1 MNSFQSL
8 LNSYTKL
15 RKRTYKISV
24 LSEAHQ
30 AAKRSNL
37 GKNVDKEGKPLKDGS
52 RMSEEEF
59 GNTNEVYTK
68 LSNIGAF
75 SFREEILLNITS
87 WENNTSKDQNGDVW
101 QTEKGLIGIKGAGSF
116 TQSFNTA
123 DEPKI
128 IQILSMQDKN
138 GKYVYSNDDS
148 DVANIDPA
156 ATHMPSAEQIATS
169 TNNLEAANNIISIVE
184 ELFEG
189 EYDFNFDRCKGA
201 FTVPNPNSPFFKEKY
216 MLHRAIGA
224 FFTGE
229 GRDFPEEALLQ
240 ASEDIKE
247 LTGFLKTHM
256 GDLSKDKCIEPTD
269 LAEVENM
276 RNKFF
281 FKNNYLSYGN
291 FESSNMD
298 TPKLVDAF
306 TEVFE
311 DKERVSRVRD
321 SQKLKSDKTP
331 VNPFLAAYEKAINDP
346 SPALAISA
354 RRGGAARNP
363 LIDIIDK
370 FNSESLGIC
379 GDEGSPIF
387 RTDTSDTPT
396 TLLSDIAETS
406 PQLNWLYHQIQK
418 GEKEGRNMG
427 VERKQLSESMN
438 RIVDF
443 ALQKTED
450 MDAIIKLKLRL
461 ENASDSDEAFMNSMY
476 IQAEN
481 SFIESGSSAPEYTNR
496 QNAAKAIAQIL
507 ALDYVGDG
515 VSPMLRQGNFAG
527 KVELVMEINGKPIN
541 KMVGVKKGTEGVAN
555 TEEFDEDG
563 NYVGVGQDTVVKADY
578 ALKCNT
584 LADVHE
590 VFRLFD
596 IDKTS
601 PDAKL
606 TLNRHRDGNWY
617 IEISD
622 KLYNSSVFTSTGMLK
637 MRHALNNDDIFDH
650 HIDSVAHMGIKDK
663 DKFSVTCKAV
673 RKSYNATFK
682 KSRAQLLGDESKAKA
697 TPEDSKLGR
706 SALNERLLG
715 LKTKY
720 GPDMGPDGK
729 MVLELE
735 LELKEFDKK
744 NKGLNIDDVEGS
756 KEMITHAEKICHL
769 IARVELMDEQNS
781 MTDKKLK
788 AQHQV
793 AEAVLYSVGSMS
805 SGVCLGNVKHGGTG
819 SERFSNQ
826 DQRLILAA
834 AFNGDSGITLKRS
847 GKAYSTHDEYFDSVS
862 GHYGVRSRLDSITST
877 GKVDAKATRMTA
889 GRLREELRLS
899 KLK

>member
-24 LSEAHQ
+24 LSEAHITD
-30 AAKRSNL
+30 R
-37 GKNVDKEGKPLKDGS
+37 
-52 RMSEEEF
+52 
-59 GNTNEVYTK
+59 
-68 LSNIGAF
+68 SNIGK
-75 SFREEILLNITS
+75 
-87 WENNTSKDQNGDVW
+87 ENNLVYRKLSDIGAFQFKEDILRNLDGWETNPSNDQNGDVW
-101 QTEKGLIGIKGAGSF
+101 RTEKGLIGIKGAKSF
-116 TQSFNTA
+116 TQSFDPN
-123 DEPKI
+123 DKEQIRI
-128 IQILSMQDKN
+128 ILTTYK
-138 GKYVYSNDDS
+138 NDDS

-169 TNNLEAANNIISIVE
+169 TNNLEAANNIINIVE
-184 ELFEG
+184 ELFPG

-216 MLHRAIGA
+216 MLHKAIGA

-321 SQKLKSDKTP
+321 SQKLKSDGTP
-331 VNPFLAAYEKAINDP
+331 VNPFLGAFEKAINDP

-370 FNSESLGIC
+370 FNSGSRGIC
-379 GDEGSPIF
+379 GDEGAPIF

-406 PQLNWLYHQIQK
+406 PQLNWLYYQIQK
-418 GEKEGRNMG
+418 GEKEGKNMG

-461 ENASDSDEAFMNSMY
+461 ENASDSDEAFMNAMY
-476 IQAEN
+476 IKAEDT
-481 SFIESGSSAPEYTNR
+481 FIKSGSSAPEYTNR

-527 KVELVMEINGKPIN
+527 KVDLVMEINGKPIN

-590 VFRLFD
+590 VFRLFN

-637 MRHALNNDDIFDH
+637 MRHALNNNDIFDH
-650 HIDSVAHMGIKDK
+650 HIDSVSHMGIKDK
-663 DKFSVTCKAV
+663 DKFSVTCNAV
-673 RKSYNATFK
+673 KKSYKATFK

-706 SALNERLLG
+706 SALNERLFGKNG
-715 LKTKY
+715 LLKKY

-847 GKAYSTHDEYFDSVS
+847 GKAYSIHDEYFDSVS

-899 KLK
+899 KFK

>member
-8 LNSYTKL
+8 LESYSKL

-24 LSEAHQ
+24 LSEGHQ
-30 AAKRSNL
+30 GARRSNL
-37 GKNVDKEGKPLKDGS
+37 GKKEDGS
-52 RMSEEEF
+52 KMSEEEF
-59 GNTNEVYTK
+59 GNTNEVYRK
-68 LSNIGAF
+68 LSDIGAF
-75 SFREEILLNITS
+75 SFREEILRNITS

-123 DEPKI
+123 DEPMIIKI
-128 IQILSMQDKN
+128 LQMKDKN
-138 GKYVYSNDDS
+138 GKHIYDNDDS

-156 ATHMPSAEQIATS
+156 ATHEVSPKQLQTS
-169 TNNLEAANNIISIVE
+169 INNLGAANNIINIVE
-184 ELFEG
+184 NLFEG
-189 EYDFNFDRCKGA
+189 EYDFNFDRCKAA
-201 FTVPNPNSPFFKEKY
+201 FTVPNPKSPFFKEKY

-229 GRDFPEEALLQ
+229 GRDFPEDGLLQ

-247 LTGFLKTHM
+247 LTDFLKTHM
-256 GDLSKDKCIEPTD
+256 GDLSKDKCIQPTD
-269 LAEVENM
+269 LAKVENM

-298 TPKLVDAF
+298 SPKLVDAF
-306 TEVFE
+306 TEIFE

-331 VNPFLAAYEKAINDP
+331 VYPFLAAYEKAINDP
-346 SPALAISA
+346 SPALAITA
-354 RRGGAARNP
+354 RRGGDARNP
-363 LIDIIDK
+363 LMDIIDK
-370 FNSESLGIC
+370 FNSDSLGIC
-379 GDEGSPIF
+379 GDEGAPIF

-396 TLLSDIAETS
+396 TLLSDISETS
-406 PQLNWLYHQIQK
+406 PQLNWLYYQIQK
-418 GEKEGRNMG
+418 GEKEGKNMG

-461 ENASDSDEAFMNSMY
+461 ENASESDEAFMNAMY
-476 IQAEN
+476 IKAEDT
-481 SFIESGSSAPEYTNR
+481 FIKSGSSAPEYTNR

-515 VSPMLRQGNFAG
+515 VSPTLRQGNFAG
-527 KVELVMEINGKPIN
+527 KVDLVMEINGKPIN

-555 TEEFDEDG
+555 TEELDEDG
-563 NYVGVGQDTVVKADY
+563 NHVSVGQDTVVKADY

-606 TLNRHRDGNWY
+606 TLKPHRDGNWY

-637 MRHALNNDDIFDH
+637 MRHALNNNDIFDH
-650 HIDSVAHMGIKDK
+650 HIDSVSHMGIKDK
-663 DKFSVTCKAV
+663 DKFSVTCNAV
-673 RKSYNATFK
+673 RKSYKATFK
-682 KSRAQLLGDESKAKA
+682 KSRGQLLGDDSKAKA
-697 TPEDSKLGR
+697 NPDDAIAER
-706 SALNERLLG
+706 AALTERISGDEGLLV
-715 LKTKY
+715 KY
-720 GPDMGPDGK
+720 GPDTGPDGK

-744 NKGLNIDDVEGS
+744 NKGLSIDDVEGS

-769 IARVELMDEQNS
+769 IARVELMDEQNNI
-781 MTDKKLK
+781 TDVKLK
-788 AQHQV
+788 AQHRA
-793 AEAVLYSVGSMS
+793 AEAILYSVGSMS

-826 DQRLILAA
+826 DQRRILAA
-834 AFNGDSGITLKRS
+834 AFNGDSQITLGRS
-847 GKAYSTHDEYFDSVS
+847 GKAYSIIDALHETVS

-877 GKVDAKATRMTA
+877 GKVDAKETRKTA
-889 GRLREELRLS
+889 ARLREELGLS

>member
-15 RKRTYKISV
+15 RKRTYKIAV
-24 LSEAHQ
+24 LSEVSDIHGRSLV
-30 AAKRSNL
+30 AKKYPNQL
-37 GKNVDKEGKPLKDGS
+37 AKLKS
-52 RMSEEEF
+52 
-59 GNTNEVYTK
+59 
-68 LSNIGAF
+68 LSTELSDVFA
-75 SFREEILLNITS
+75 FREIVIEKLGVGQYKTS
-87 WENNTSKDQNGDVW
+87 TDTGERNGDVW
-101 QTEKGLIGIKGAGSF
+101 ETEDGKLGIKGSTSYKHGF
-116 TQSFNTA
+116 DPN
-123 DEPKI
+123 DEIMIKD
-128 IQILSMQDKN
+128 ILMQD
-138 GKYVYSNDDS
+138 GKDGSASYDS
-148 DVANIDPA
+148 DADAENLDPN
-156 ATHMPSAEQIATS
+156 ATHMPSFEQIKTS
-169 TNNLEAANNIISIVE
+169 ENNIKASNDIVKISEYLLSGVE
-184 ELFEG
+184 
-189 EYDFNFDRCKGA
+189 FNFSKCKGA
-201 FTVPNPNSPFFKEKY
+201 FTVPQPGNPKY
-216 MLHRAIGA
+216 EVATMLHRAIDA

-229 GRDFPEEALLQ
+229 GRDFPEDALLQ

-247 LTGFLKTHM
+247 LTSFLMKNM
-256 GDLSKDKCIEPTD
+256 DKIGTDECIEST
-269 LAEVENM
+269 AEVENM

-281 FKNNYLSYGN
+281 FKNNYLCYGN

-306 TEVFE
+306 TKVFE

-321 SQKLKSDKTP
+321 SQELKSDGTP
-331 VNPFLAAYEKAINDP
+331 VYPFLGAYEKAINDP
-346 SPALAISA
+346 SPAYAISS
-354 RRGGAARNP
+354 RRSGTARNP
-363 LIDIIDK
+363 LIDIIDE
-370 FNSESLGIC
+370 FNSKSLGIC
-379 GDEGSPIF
+379 GDEGAPIF

-396 TLLSDIAETS
+396 TLLSDISETS
-406 PQLNWLYHQIQK
+406 PQLNWLYYQIQK
-418 GEKEGRNMG
+418 GEKEGKNMG

-443 ALQKTED
+443 ALKKTED

-461 ENASDSDEAFMNSMY
+461 ENASESDEAFMNAMY
-476 IQAEN
+476 IKAEDT
-481 SFIESGSSAPEYTNR
+481 FIKSGSSAPEYTNR

-527 KVELVMEINGKPIN
+527 KVDLVMEINKKPIN
-541 KMVGVKKGTEGVAN
+541 KMVGVKKGMEGTAN
-555 TEEFDEDG
+555 TGVFNEKGEFLS
-563 NYVGVGQDTVVKADY
+563 VGQDTVVKADY

-596 IDKTS
+596 IDETS

-606 TLNRHRDGNWY
+606 TLERHKDGNWY

-650 HIDSVAHMGIKDK
+650 HIDSVSHMGIKDK
-663 DKFSVTCKAV
+663 DKFSVACNAV

-682 KSRAQLLGDESKAKA
+682 KSRGQLLGDDSKAKA
-697 TPEDSKLGR
+697 NPDDAIAER
-706 SALNERLLG
+706 AALTVRIFGEEGLL
-715 LKTKY
+715 KKY

-744 NKGLNIDDVEGS
+744 NKGLSIDDVEGS

-769 IARVELMDEQNS
+769 IARVELMDEQNNI
-781 MTDKKLK
+781 TDVKLK

-834 AFNGDSGITLKRS
+834 AFNGESGITLKRS
-847 GKAYSTHDEYFDSVS
+847 GKAYSIHDEYFDSVS

>member
-24 LSEAHQ
+24 LSE
-30 AAKRSNL
+30 
-37 GKNVDKEGKPLKDGS
+37 V
-52 RMSEEEF
+52 
-59 GNTNEVYTK
+59 
-68 LSNIGAF
+68 SNIHGRSLVAKKYPGQLAKLKSLTTQLSDVF
-75 SFREEILLNITS
+75 AFREIVIEKLGVGQYKTS
-87 WENNTSKDQNGDVW
+87 TDTGEREGDVW
-101 QTEKGLIGIKGAGSF
+101 ETEDGKIGIKGSTSYKHGF
-116 TQSFNTA
+116 DPN
-123 DEPKI
+123 DEIMIKD
-128 IQILSMQDKN
+128 ILMQD
-138 GKYVYSNDDS
+138 GKGESASYDS
-148 DVANIDPA
+148 DADAENLDPN
-156 ATHMPSAEQIATS
+156 ATHMPSAEQIKTS
-169 TNNLEAANNIISIVE
+169 ENNIKASNDIVKIA
-184 ELFEG
+184 
-189 EYDFNFDRCKGA
+189 EYLLSGVEFNFSKCKGA
-201 FTVPNPNSPFFKEKY
+201 FTVPQPGNPKY
-216 MLHRAIGA
+216 EVATMLHRAIDA

-229 GRDFPEEALLQ
+229 GRDFPEDALLQ

-247 LTGFLKTHM
+247 LTSFLMKNM
-256 GDLSKDKCIEPTD
+256 DKIGTDECIEST
-269 LAEVENM
+269 AEIENM

-306 TEVFE
+306 TKVFE

-321 SQKLKSDKTP
+321 SQELKSDGTP
-331 VNPFLAAYEKAINDP
+331 VYPFLGAYEKAINDP
-346 SPALAISA
+346 SPAYAISS
-354 RRGGAARNP
+354 RRSGTARNP

-370 FNSESLGIC
+370 FNKESRGIC
-379 GDEGSPIF
+379 GDEGAPIF

-406 PQLNWLYHQIQK
+406 PQLNWLYYQIQK
-418 GEKEGRNMG
+418 GEKEGKNMG

-476 IQAEN
+476 SQAEN
-481 SFIESGSSAPEYTNR
+481 SFIESGSSAPEYANR

-527 KVELVMEINGKPIN
+527 RVDLVMEINGKPIN
-541 KMVGVKKGTEGVAN
+541 KMTGVKMGPEGVAN
-555 TEEFDEDG
+555 TEK
-563 NYVGVGQDTVVKADY
+563 DTVVKADY
-578 ALKCNT
+578 ALKCDN
-584 LADVHE
+584 LADVYE
-590 VFRLFD
+590 AFRLFD
-596 IDKTS
+596 IDETS
-601 PDAKL
+601 PDALL
-606 TLNRHRDGNWY
+606 TLERHKDGNWY

-637 MRHALNNDDIFDH
+637 MRHALNNNDIFDH
-650 HIDSVAHMGIKDK
+650 HIDSVSHMGIKDK
-663 DKFSVTCKAV
+663 DKFSVTCNAV
-673 RKSYNATFK
+673 RKSYKATFK

-706 SALNERLLG
+706 SALNERLFGKNG
-715 LKTKY
+715 LLKKY

-847 GKAYSTHDEYFDSVS
+847 GKAYSIHDEYFDSVS

-899 KLK
+899 KFK

>member
-24 LSEAHQ
+24 LSEAHITD
-30 AAKRSNL
+30 RSDIGKENNL
-37 GKNVDKEGKPLKDGS
+37 
-52 RMSEEEF
+52 
-59 GNTNEVYTK
+59 VYRK
-68 LSNIGAF
+68 LSDIGAF
-75 SFREEILLNITS
+75 QFKEDILRNLDG
-87 WENNTSKDQNGDVW
+87 WETNPSNDQNGDVW
-101 QTEKGLIGIKGAGSF
+101 RTEEGLIGIKGAKAF
-116 TQSFNTA
+116 TQSFNPN
-123 DEPKI
+123 DKEQIRI
-128 IQILSMQDKN
+128 ILTT
-138 GKYVYSNDDS
+138 YENDDS
-148 DVANIDPA
+148 DVANIDQA

-169 TNNLEAANNIISIVE
+169 TNNLEAANNIINIVE
-184 ELFEG
+184 ELFPG

-216 MLHRAIGA
+216 MLHKAIGA

-247 LTGFLKTHM
+247 LTRFLKTHM

-269 LAEVENM
+269 LAEVEKM

-291 FESSNMD
+291 FERSNMD
-298 TPKLVDAF
+298 SPKLVDAF

-311 DKERVSRVRD
+311 DTDRVSRVRD
-321 SQKLKSDKTP
+321 SQELKSDGTP
-331 VNPFLAAYEKAINDP
+331 VNPFLGAFEKAINDP
-346 SPALAISA
+346 SPAFAISA
-354 RRGGAARNP
+354 RQKPPNSKTGKRRGARNP
-363 LIDIIDK
+363 LVNIIDK
-370 FNSESLGIC
+370 FNSESRGIC
-379 GDEGSPIF
+379 GDEGAPIF

-418 GEKEGRNMG
+418 GEKEGRDMG

-476 IQAEN
+476 SQAEN
-481 SFIESGSSAPEYTNR
+481 SFIESGSSAPEYANR

-527 KVELVMEINGKPIN
+527 RVDLVMEINGKPIN
-541 KMVGVKKGTEGVAN
+541 KMTGVKMGPEGVAN
-555 TEEFDEDG
+555 TEK
-563 NYVGVGQDTVVKADY
+563 DTVVKADY
-578 ALKCNT
+578 ALKCDN
-584 LADVHE
+584 LADVYE
-590 VFRLFD
+590 AFRLFD
-596 IDKTS
+596 IDETS
-601 PDAKL
+601 PDALL
-606 TLNRHRDGNWY
+606 TLKPHKDGNWY

-637 MRHALNNDDIFDH
+637 MRHALNNNDIFDH
-650 HIDSVAHMGIKDK
+650 HIDSVSHMGIKDK
-663 DKFSVTCKAV
+663 DKFSVTCNAV
-673 RKSYNATFK
+673 RKSYKATFS
-682 KSRAQLLGDESKAKA
+682 KSRVQLLGDESKAKA

-715 LKTKY
+715 LKKKY

-847 GKAYSTHDEYFDSVS
+847 GKAYSIHDEYFDSVS

-889 GRLREELRLS
+889 ARLREELRLS

>member
-24 LSEAHQ
+24 LSE
-30 AAKRSNL
+30 
-37 GKNVDKEGKPLKDGS
+37 V
-52 RMSEEEF
+52 
-59 GNTNEVYTK
+59 
-68 LSNIGAF
+68 SNIHGRSLVAKKYPGQLEKLKSLTTQLSDVF
-75 SFREEILLNITS
+75 AFREIVIEKLGVGQYKTS
-87 WENNTSKDQNGDVW
+87 TDTGEKEGDVW
-101 QTEKGLIGIKGAGSF
+101 ETEDGKIGIKGSTSYKHGF
-116 TQSFNTA
+116 DPN
-123 DEPKI
+123 DEIMIKD
-128 IQILSMQDKN
+128 ILMQDKDD
-138 GKYVYSNDDS
+138 GSASYDS
-148 DVANIDPA
+148 DADAENLDPN
-156 ATHMPSAEQIATS
+156 ATHMPSAEQIKTS
-169 TNNLEAANNIISIVE
+169 ENNIKASNDIVKIA
-184 ELFEG
+184 
-189 EYDFNFDRCKGA
+189 EYLLSGVEFNFSKCKGA
-201 FTVPNPNSPFFKEKY
+201 FTVPQPGNPKY
-216 MLHRAIGA
+216 EVATMLHRAIDA

-229 GRDFPEEALLQ
+229 GRDFPEDALLQ

-247 LTGFLKTHM
+247 LTSFLMKNM
-256 GDLSKDKCIEPTD
+256 DKIGTDECIEST
-269 LAEVENM
+269 AEVENM

-281 FKNNYLSYGN
+281 FKNNYLCYGN

-306 TEVFE
+306 TKVFE

-321 SQKLKSDKTP
+321 SQELKSDGTP
-331 VNPFLAAYEKAINDP
+331 VYPFLGAYEKAINDP
-346 SPALAISA
+346 SPAYAISS
-354 RRGGAARNP
+354 RRSGTARNP

-370 FNSESLGIC
+370 FNKESRGIC
-379 GDEGSPIF
+379 GDEGAPIF

-406 PQLNWLYHQIQK
+406 PQLNWLYYQIQK
-418 GEKEGRNMG
+418 GEKEGKNMG

-461 ENASDSDEAFMNSMY
+461 ENASESDEAFMNAMY
-476 IQAEN
+476 IKAEDT
-481 SFIESGSSAPEYTNR
+481 FIKSGSSAPEYTNR

-527 KVELVMEINGKPIN
+527 KVDLVMEINGKPIN
-541 KMVGVKKGTEGVAN
+541 KMTGVKMGTEGVAN
-555 TEEFDEDG
+555 TEK
-563 NYVGVGQDTVVKADY
+563 DTVVKADY
-578 ALKCNT
+578 ALKCDN
-584 LADVHE
+584 LADVYE
-590 VFRLFD
+590 AFRLFD
-596 IDKTS
+596 IDETS
-601 PDAKL
+601 PDALL
-606 TLNRHRDGNWY
+606 TLKPHKDGNWY

-637 MRHALNNDDIFDH
+637 MRHALNNNDIFDH
-650 HIDSVAHMGIKDK
+650 HIDSVSHMGIKDK
-663 DKFSVTCKAV
+663 DKFSVTCNAV
-673 RKSYNATFK
+673 RKSYKATFS
-682 KSRAQLLGDESKAKA
+682 KSRAQLLGDESMAKA

-735 LELKEFDKK
+735 LELKEFDKE

-847 GKAYSTHDEYFDSVS
+847 GKAYSIHDEYFDSVS

-899 KLK
+899 KFK